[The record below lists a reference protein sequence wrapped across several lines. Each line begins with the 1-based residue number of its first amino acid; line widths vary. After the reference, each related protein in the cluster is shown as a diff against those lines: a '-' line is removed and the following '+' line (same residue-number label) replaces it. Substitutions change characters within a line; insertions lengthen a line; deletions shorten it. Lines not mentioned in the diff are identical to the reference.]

1 MTPAVPQD
9 GPLATIR
16 AAREDEEERSEPTMW
31 HDIQVAVRG
40 FRKSPG
46 FTITALVTLTLAI
59 GANTTVFSLLNALVL
74 RDANVRDPRSLVQV
88 STITPPD
95 TLESGLTYAMYDDFK
110 HRQAVFSSVIGWR
123 SNGVYNLDVDGGH
136 SRGLVAAVSGN
147 FFEELGARPA
157 AGRLLS
163 VSDVNEPSPDPA
175 MVAVLGHAFWQ
186 RAFASDPGVIGRRVV
201 VETTAFTVI
210 GVAPPEFLGLG
221 MFLEPDLTVP
231 LTAFPKFAGLANS
244 SLQTSPS
251 TWVRVTGRLKPGIS
265 IEQARAGIELLWP
278 DLKTA
283 NLPPSLQG
291 PRRQGFL
298 AAGVSV
304 RSAARGN
311 ESGPGMRARFTQPL
325 YVLLAIALLVL
336 VIACLNLASLMV
348 ARGMAASYDFAV
360 KAALG
365 ASRLRM
371 MRSVV
376 IEGVLLAIGGGF
388 AGVFA
393 AMWTSDALASLILRD
408 YTVPATL
415 DVTPDARVI
424 AFTTVLALAGGLL
437 CSLVAAFRAGRQD
450 VTLWLRQ
457 GTRTMTSRRHAGR
470 WLVAAQVGV
479 SLMLLVH
486 AGLLIR
492 SLQHVRAVSSGM
504 DVSDVLVAY
513 PSPRPGGYRNIDNDS
528 YFRNLVARLEQIPG
542 VERVAIS
549 NFKPAGGALGG
560 GEFVANAAGP
570 TPDAEGVRATFMSVS
585 PQLFDVL
592 RIPVADGRDFGWG
605 DRSQSRRVAV
615 VSQTLARRLFG
626 AGPVLGQRV
635 RVGTHPRR
643 QDIEVVGVVGDAHI
657 YHLKDPNLASI
668 YVASLQEPEL
678 VDGKCLVIRGTG
690 VSLQAVD
697 AAVSPFGY
705 EFVSRSESL
714 TYIVDRVLLQDRL
727 TAMFATF
734 FGATALLL
742 AAVGVYGLMSFE
754 VSQRLREMAIRLA
767 LGAGRRDLLKHVLGD
782 GVGITLVGLAAGA
795 LLALSSVGVLRSLI
809 FGVTPY
815 DVTTIAAA
823 VSILAAI
830 ATLACVLPALRAS
843 RADPTSILRTT

>member
-1 MTPAVPQD
+1 
-9 GPLATIR
+9 
-16 AAREDEEERSEPTMW
+16 MW

-46 FTITALVTLTLAI
+46 FTVTALVTLTLAI

-88 STITPPD
+88 SSVVPPD

-110 HRQAVFSSVIGWR
+110 HRQQVFSSVIGWR
-123 SNGVYNLDVDGGH
+123 SNGVYNLDADGRR

-147 FFEELGARPA
+147 FFEELGAQPA

-163 VSDVNEPSPDPA
+163 VSDVNEPSADPA
-175 MVAVLGHAFWQ
+175 MVAVLGHGFWQ
-186 RAFASDPGVIGRRVV
+186 RAFASDPAVIGRRVV

-210 GVAPPEFLGLG
+210 GVAPPEFVGLG

-231 LTAFPKFAGLANS
+231 LTAFPKFAGLANP

-251 TWVRVTGRLKPGIS
+251 TWVRVTGRLKPGMS
-265 IEQARAGIELLWP
+265 IGQARAGIELLWP
-278 DLKTA
+278 DLKTS

-291 PRRQGFL
+291 PRREGFL

-304 RSAARGN
+304 RSAAKGT
-311 ESGPGMRARFTQPL
+311 EPGSGMRGRFTQPL

-388 AGVFA
+388 AGVVA

-408 YTVPATL
+408 YTVPARL

-424 AFTTVLALAGGLL
+424 AFTAVLALAGGLL

-457 GTRTMTSRRHAGR
+457 GTRTVTSRRHAGR

-492 SLQHVRAVSSGM
+492 SLQQVRAVSSGM
-504 DVSDVLVAY
+504 DVSNVLVAY
-513 PSPRPGGYRNIDNDS
+513 PSPRPGGYGSVDNDS

-560 GEFVANAAGP
+560 GEFVANAARPAG
-570 TPDAEGVRATFMSVS
+570 AEGVRATFMSVS
-585 PQLFDVL
+585 PQLFDTL
-592 RIPVADGRDFGWG
+592 RIPVAEGRDFGWG
-605 DRSQSRRVAV
+605 DRSQSSRVAV
-615 VSQTLARRLFG
+615 ISQTLARRLFG
-626 AGPVLGQRV
+626 AGPALGQRV

-657 YHLKDPNLASI
+657 YHLKDPNLASL

-697 AAVSPFGY
+697 TAVSAFGY
-705 EFVSRSESL
+705 EIVSRSESL
-714 TYIVDRVLLQDRL
+714 AYIVDRVLLQDRL

-734 FGATALLL
+734 FGAIALLL

-754 VSQRLREMAIRLA
+754 VNQRLREMAIRLA

-782 GVGITLVGLAAGA
+782 GIGITLVGLAAGA

-815 DVTTIAAA
+815 DGITIAAA
-823 VSILAAI
+823 VSMLAAI

-843 RADPTSILRTT
+843 RADPTSILRTS

>member
-1 MTPAVPQD
+1 
-9 GPLATIR
+9 
-16 AAREDEEERSEPTMW
+16 MW

-40 FRKSPG
+40 LRKSPG

-59 GANTTVFSLLNALVL
+59 GANTTVFSLLHALVL

-88 STITPPD
+88 STITPPE

-110 HRQAVFSSVIGWR
+110 HRQQVFSNVIGWR
-123 SNGVYNLDVDGGH
+123 SNGVYNLEADGRH

-147 FFEELGARPA
+147 FFDELGARPA

-186 RAFASDPGVIGRRVV
+186 RAFASDPAVIGRRVV
-201 VETTAFTVI
+201 VETTTFTII
-210 GVAPPEFLGLG
+210 GVAPPDFVGLG

-231 LTAFPKFAGLANS
+231 LTAFPKFAGLANP

-251 TWVRVTGRLKPGIS
+251 TWVRVTGRLKPGVS

-291 PRRQGFL
+291 PRRDAFL
-298 AAGVSV
+298 TAGLSV

-365 ASRLRM
+365 ASRLRV

-388 AGVFA
+388 AGVVA
-393 AMWTSDALASLILRD
+393 AMWTSDALAALILRD
-408 YTVPATL
+408 YTVRATL

-457 GTRTMTSRRHAGR
+457 GTRTVTSRRHAGR

-492 SLQHVRAVSSGM
+492 SLQQVRAVSSGM

-528 YFRNLVARLEQIPG
+528 YFRNLVSRLEQIPG
-542 VERVAIS
+542 VKRVAIS

-560 GEFVANAAGP
+560 GELVANAARAAD
-570 TPDAEGVRATFMSVS
+570 TEGVRATFMSVS

-592 RIPVADGRDFGWG
+592 RIPVAEGRDLGWS

-626 AGPVLGQRV
+626 AGPALGQRV
-635 RVGTHPRR
+635 RVGIDPRR
-643 QDIEVVGVVGDAHI
+643 QDVEVVGVVEDAHI

-705 EFVSRSESL
+705 EFVSRAESL
-714 TYIVDRVLLQDRL
+714 EYIVDRVLLQDRL

-734 FGATALLL
+734 FGAIALLL

-754 VSQRLREMAIRLA
+754 VNQRLREMAIRLV
-767 LGAGRRDLLKHVLGD
+767 LGAGRRDLLTHVLGD
-782 GVGITLVGLAAGA
+782 GIGITVVGLAVGA

-815 DVTTIAAA
+815 DVVTIGAA
-823 VSILAAI
+823 VSILAVI
-830 ATLACVLPALRAS
+830 TTLACALPALRAS